1 MPRVAND
8 NNNKNITTGLVGLWE
23 RGGGAEREREGERE
37 SVVRSLARGDIGIG
51 SEGMRVLSN
60 AKIYPH

>member
-8 NNNKNITTGLVGLWE
+8 NNNKNITTGLVGFW
-23 RGGGAEREREGERE
+23 GGGLREREKERE